1 MTLSKRLRVALC
13 QFQLR
18 DTSSYDELEA
28 HIRDQFSKAWAQRPD
43 LVVFPEFV
51 TFGLLAMAGSGLR
64 YEALEKPM
72 REILAGFTPRYEAL
86 FSGLA
91 SAHQVHIVGG
101 SHWICPLPQGPGFN
115 TAHLFY
121 PDGRIFRQ
129 PKNHLFPGEIDWGTA
144 ASDELTV
151 FELLGTRAGLM
162 TCYDS
167 EFPEVGR
174 HLMLNGAQLLITP
187 AATYTRRGYYR
198 VHRCCAARAVE
209 NQVYVLE
216 CHSVGELS
224 VPVDRPFT
232 AYGRSAVLGP
242 IDDIIQ
248 VDDGILSCAPDGE
261 TETVVFADLNPA
273 LLEKCRT
280 ISEATVLKDRNP
292 ARYQSNYNLF

>member
-1 MTLSKRLRVALC
+1 VSKPLRVALC

-18 DTSSYDELEA
+18 DTWSYDELEA
-28 HIRDQFSKAWAQRPD
+28 HLNDQFAKAWTGRPD

-64 YEALEKPM
+64 YEELEKPM
-72 REILAGFTPRYEAL
+72 REIIAGFTPRYETI

-91 SAHQVHIVGG
+91 KAHQVAIVGG
-101 SHWICPLPQGPGFN
+101 SHWVCPSSQGPGFN

-121 PDGRIFRQ
+121 PDGRIVRQ
-129 PKNHLFPGEIDWGTA
+129 RKNHLFPGEVDWGTA
-144 ASDELTV
+144 SSDELSV
-151 FELLGTRAGLM
+151 FDLLGTQAGLV

-174 HLMLNGAQLLITP
+174 HLMLNGAQLFITP
-187 AATYTRRGYYR
+187 AATYTRRGYHR
-198 VHRCCAARAVE
+198 VNRCCAARAVE

-232 AYGRSAVLGP
+232 AYGRSAVMGP
-242 IDDIIQ
+242 IDDILQ
-248 VDDGILSCAPDGE
+248 VDDGIISCATDGE
-261 TETVVFADLNPA
+261 TETVVFADLYPA

-292 ARYQSNYNLF
+292 ARYRSNYNLF